1 MIDRCFQDKIEQ
13 WISSRRKDIV
23 LDLTRL
29 VRIKSVSRSDSPIK
43 PYGKGCRDVMDEMC
57 RISTE
62 HGLPSKNFG
71 YQVGVA
77 GNPEADIGIW
87 GHLDVVEEG
96 NGWLYPPYEGIIR
109 DGFLIGRGSADNKAA
124 VIAGLYT
131 VLCLQEL
138 CGNLSHSVGVYFG
151 CNEEAGMN
159 DIGYF
164 LSHAKAPALS
174 LVADAGFPVCYGESG
189 CLDVRLTSDSSLPE
203 EIQFLEAGTAH
214 NMVPGRAIIA
224 LETAESPSPVPG
236 ILLER
241 RGATLW
247 AEAKGLPGHTAFPQ
261 GSRNAIGVLAGY
273 LLDAGLLPQKQ
284 QQLFSFLRELSADL
298 KGRPL
303 KISEEYGFPAPLYC
317 VPTLLRM
324 DGGRLALDLNLRYP
338 AGAPVED
345 PRILEEKALLSALK
359 SAAQEL
365 GFQLSVLKSSP
376 PKLHKKRDDPLVQ
389 KLCRV
394 YEETVGGAAKEP
406 FIMAGGCYA
415 GKLPDALGFGPGI
428 SLKAPGSF
436 LPPGHGGAHGPD
448 ECVHIDSI
456 LALISTYV
464 QAILELDKMDLNR
477 HF

>member
-1 MIDRCFQDKIEQ
+1 MIDSDFKNKIEH
-13 WISSRRKDIV
+13 WVASRRGDII
-23 LDLTRL
+23 LDISRL
-29 VRIKSVSRSDSPIK
+29 VRIKSVSRSDSLIK

-57 RISTE
+57 RISTG
-62 HGLPSKNFG
+62 HGLPVKNFG

-77 GNPEADIGIW
+77 GNSESDIGIW

-96 NGWLYPPYEGIIR
+96 DGWLYPPYEGMIR
-109 DGFLIGRGSADNKAA
+109 DGFLIGRGSADNKAS

-138 CGNLSHSVGVYFG
+138 CGSLRHSTGVYFG

-159 DIGYF
+159 DINYF
-164 LSHAKAPALS
+164 LSHAKSPALS

-189 CLDVRLTSDSSLPE
+189 YLDIRLTSKSCLPK

-224 LETAESPSPVPG
+224 LKTMLSPSSAPG
-236 ILLER
+236 ITLER
-241 RGATLW
+241 RGDTLW

-261 GSRNAIGVLAGY
+261 GSRNAIGILSGY
-273 LLDAGLLPQKQ
+273 LLDTGLLPVGQR
-284 QQLFSFLRELSADL
+284 QLFHFLRELCSDF
-298 KGRPL
+298 KGKPL

-317 VPTLLRM
+317 VPTMLRM
-324 DGGRLALDLNLRYP
+324 ENDKLTLDLNLRYP

-345 PRILEEKALLSALK
+345 PRILEEKALLASLENSAV
-359 SAAQEL
+359 EL

-376 PKLHKKRDDPLVQ
+376 PKLHRNREDPVVR
-389 KLCRV
+389 KLCQV
-394 YEETVGGAAKEP
+394 YLETVDGATAKEP

-428 SLKAPGSF
+428 ALKKPNSF
-436 LPPGHGGAHGPD
+436 LPSGHGGAHGPD
-448 ECVHIDSI
+448 ECVHIDSV
-456 LALISTYV
+456 LALINTYV
-464 QAILELDKMDLNR
+464 QAILEIDKMDLKK
-477 HF
+477 